1 MIKVTFEEID
11 TPFRQCTNLVSTSTS
26 LAYCIKYHEW
36 ITKCPNKCGFFE
48 EGSPGNLDDLKKEK
62 FNPECFYFARSDAD
76 NSIYQ
81 CKLFKQENPM
91 CESCQY
97 LKLPNGK
104 NGTS

>member
-11 TPFRQCTNLVSTSTS
+11 TPFKQCTNLVSTSTS

-48 EGSPGNLDDLKKEK
+48 EGSPGNLDNLKKEK
-62 FNPECFYFARSDAD
+62 FNPECAD

-97 LKLPNGK
+97 LKLPNGE
-104 NGTS
+104 NGIS